1 MISQK
6 NKGKQKSPGKDVE
19 IAQSSGLLDAY
30 TDSGPSVPVTKD
42 DAKPVTKKNKNQ
54 RKREAEK
61 MRQLSESESKQ
72 ESNEVIDSWE
82 DLDANVDD
90 TNVPRSIEFPVKK
103 EEKVSPKKEKKPQ
116 PVVSKNQQATDAL
129 SEKLSKLQ
137 LTMNNLDSLF
147 TQNPSKTAEQPQK
160 VEKKSVKVVVEP
172 KSENTEKSA
181 EEIKAE
187 REAKKKAKQAAKE
200 AAKNKSK
207 DPPKQQEQ
215 TQESEKKPSNE
226 SVSKDENVSKDESV
240 ADPNKANSDKT
251 PEEIKAD
258 REAKKKAKAA
268 AKEAAKNKD
277 KSDPKDSTPKET
289 PKAEQKPTSTEG
301 GAQKSK
307 AELKAE
313 RRAKQEEQRAKKQAE
328 AQKKAETAKAKPV
341 TRVPDEIQ
349 ADRACV
355 EKKQLKK
362 LASQQ
367 ILPRTQAQ
375 RKVMLFSHLHQ
386 YEREF
391 SLSRSYPV
399 VGSHIHPSIMT
410 LGM

>member
-72 ESNEVIDSWE
+72 ESIEVIDSWE

-116 PVVSKNQQATDAL
+116 PFVSKNQQATDAL
-129 SEKLSKLQ
+129 SEKLLKLQ

-147 TQNPSKTAEQPQK
+147 TQNPSKTAQQPQK
-160 VEKKSVKVVVEP
+160 VEKKSVKLEIDP

-207 DPPKQQEQ
+207 EPPKQQEK
-215 TQESEKKPSNE
+215 THESEKKPSNE
-226 SVSKDENVSKDESV
+226 SVSKEDDNG
-240 ADPNKANSDKT
+240 ADSNKAKSDKT
-251 PEEIKAD
+251 PEEIKAE

-277 KSDPKDSTPKET
+277 KSDPKDATHKET
-289 PKAEQKPTSTEG
+289 PKAEQKPIPTESG
-301 GAQKSK
+301 SQKSK